1 MSLPLADDD
10 TGKRTFRLGERL
22 DRLENLVR
30 KLSKQIKI
38 YGAIIAVATASLPVY
53 GQIKSAY
60 AEQTIRKI
68 ARDEIQMLI
77 REAAR
82 ANPPTHR

>member
-1 MSLPLADDD
+1 
-10 TGKRTFRLGERL
+10 
-22 DRLENLVR
+22 
-30 KLSKQIKI
+30 
-38 YGAIIAVATASLPVY
+38 VATASLPVY

-82 ANPPTHR
+82 ANPPSSR